1 MSLTGKG
8 SPMQV
13 RLVAADGQTFAG
25 VGYHEQAV
33 RNLPEIQDYRAT
45 GADDKLLIDGI
56 EIAAPFLL
64 TVRTNYPQFYKQWSA
79 VSLRD
84 CFGSQEDSPGSNLRV
99 TVRPGT
105 QPLDRP
111 ALVEIVFST
120 ANWRNELILLGRI
133 NVDELLRRPGAT
145 ASAYVLKMS
154 IQNRTPRRFAD
165 PRTPSRPRHLSRQ
178 PPSPMTSKPLP
189 ALIAVIDIG
198 THKTASLLGQ
208 VIDGKA
214 RMLSF
219 SERRTDG
226 VVKGT
231 VTDLEKLTQ
240 CVHEVVNDI
249 ERGSNRAVEQVYL
262 SLSGPAAEG
271 ERVKGFI
278 AVPAHD
284 GKVTAKD
291 VADAVASAK
300 RLEPPAGRST
310 LLYMRQPTMLD
321 NRPVGNAVGMTGKRL
336 EVNFWRVTME
346 ESNMRMRVGMV
357 NGLSIRV
364 RDFILASHAA
374 ACATASDADKQGGVL
389 VIDMGAGTTDWILYY
404 KEHILCAGSIPV
416 GGEHL
421 TNDLSVALRIS
432 RETAEDLKQ
441 RFGSALHRETDVNQ
455 TIWKDGDKGVGDQQ
469 FNRGTITQVLSLRY
483 QETIEFVRKDVLR
496 RLEQIF
502 PGHAVRLDQNMIP
515 SGVILTGGSANLADA
530 AEAVQLVTGASA
542 RVGVPDFEN
551 ESLRKPEYAGVVCL
565 MTAALADAPPAVARP
580 RGFLAQLKALF
591 RF

>member
-1 MSLTGKG
+1 
-8 SPMQV
+8 
-13 RLVAADGQTFAG
+13 
-25 VGYHEQAV
+25 
-33 RNLPEIQDYRAT
+33 
-45 GADDKLLIDGI
+45 
-56 EIAAPFLL
+56 
-64 TVRTNYPQFYKQWSA
+64 
-79 VSLRD
+79 
-84 CFGSQEDSPGSNLRV
+84 
-99 TVRPGT
+99 
-105 QPLDRP
+105 
-111 ALVEIVFST
+111 
-120 ANWRNELILLGRI
+120 
-133 NVDELLRRPGAT
+133 
-145 ASAYVLKMS
+145 
-154 IQNRTPRRFAD
+154 
-165 PRTPSRPRHLSRQ
+165 
-178 PPSPMTSKPLP
+178 MTSKPLP
-189 ALIAVIDIG
+189 SLIAVIDVG

-208 VIDGKA
+208 IIDGKA

-249 ERGSNRAVEQVYL
+249 ERGSGRAVEQIYL

-271 ERVKGFI
+271 ERVKGFV

-291 VADAVASAK
+291 VTEAIQSAK
-300 RLEPPAGRST
+300 RLEPPAGRT
-310 LLYMRQPTMLD
+310 TILYMRQPTMLD
-321 NRPVGNAVGMTGKRL
+321 NRPVSNPVGMAGKRL

-346 ESNMRMRVGMV
+346 EGNMRMRVGMV
-357 NGLSIRV
+357 NGMSIKV

-374 ACATASDADKQGGVL
+374 ACATASDADKQGVL

-432 RETAEDLKQ
+432 RETAEDLKL
-441 RFGSALHRETDVNQ
+441 RFGSAMHRENDVNQ

-496 RLEQIF
+496 RLESIF
-502 PGHAVRLDQNMIP
+502 PGHAVKLDQNMIP
-515 SGVILTGGSANLADA
+515 SGVILTGGSASLTDA
-530 AEAVQLVTGASA
+530 SEAVQVVMGLSA
-542 RVGVPDFEN
+542 RVGIPNFEN
-551 ESLRKPEYAGVVCL
+551 ESLRKPEYAGVVGL
-565 MTAALADAPPAVARP
+565 MTAAITDAPPPVRRP
-580 RGFLAQLKALF
+580 RGFLAQLKELF
-591 RF
+591 RL

>member
-1 MSLTGKG
+1 
-8 SPMQV
+8 
-13 RLVAADGQTFAG
+13 
-25 VGYHEQAV
+25 
-33 RNLPEIQDYRAT
+33 
-45 GADDKLLIDGI
+45 
-56 EIAAPFLL
+56 
-64 TVRTNYPQFYKQWSA
+64 
-79 VSLRD
+79 
-84 CFGSQEDSPGSNLRV
+84 
-99 TVRPGT
+99 
-105 QPLDRP
+105 
-111 ALVEIVFST
+111 
-120 ANWRNELILLGRI
+120 
-133 NVDELLRRPGAT
+133 
-145 ASAYVLKMS
+145 
-154 IQNRTPRRFAD
+154 
-165 PRTPSRPRHLSRQ
+165 
-178 PPSPMTSKPLP
+178 MTSKPLP
-189 ALIAVIDIG
+189 SLIAVIDIG

-208 VIDGKA
+208 IIDGQA

-219 SERRTDG
+219 SERRTEG

-249 ERGSNRAVEQVYL
+249 ERGAGRAVEQVYL

-271 ERVKGFI
+271 ERVKGLI

-284 GKVTAKD
+284 GKVTTKD
-291 VADAVASAK
+291 VADAVSSAT
-300 RLEPPAGRST
+300 RLEPPAGRT
-310 LLYMRQPTMLD
+310 TILYMRQPTTLD
-321 NRPVGNAVGMTGKRL
+321 GRAVANPVGMAGKRL
-336 EVNFWRVTME
+336 EVSFWRVTME
-346 ESNMRMRVGMV
+346 EGNMRMRVGMV

-374 ACATASDADKQGGVL
+374 ACSVASDADKQGGVL

-432 RETAEDLKQ
+432 RDTAEDLKL
-441 RFGSALHRETDVNQ
+441 RFGSAMHRENDVNQ

-483 QETIEFVRKDVLR
+483 QETVDFVRKDVLR

-502 PGHAVRLDQNMIP
+502 PGHAVRLDQNMVP

-530 AEAVQLVTGASA
+530 VEAVQLVTGLSA
-542 RVGVPDFEN
+542 RVGLPNFDN
-551 ESLRKPEYAGVVCL
+551 ESLRKPEYAGVVGL
-565 MTAALADAPPAVARP
+565 MTAAIADAPPPPRRP
-580 RGFLAQLKALF
+580 RGLMSQLKELF